1 MKAVADTVGV
11 ARSNLVERLGRVPG
25 ARRPYTKPADRA
37 LLPLL
42 RKLLDERSSY
52 GYDA

>member
-37 LLPLL
+37 L
-42 RKLLDERSSY
+42 RCSMSARAMDI
-52 GYDA
+52 DA